1 MIITRAPLRVS
12 LGGGGTDL
20 PSYYQDHSGFVISG
34 AINKYVYITIHD
46 TFDPGIIIKYSE
58 LERAAT
64 VDDVKHPIIREALK
78 FMEIE
83 NVHLEISSLADIP
96 SGTGLG
102 SSGTFTVALLKALA
116 RYQRRLFTTQELA
129 EAACHIEMDRLGEP
143 IGKQDQYIAAFGGL
157 TCFTFMPD
165 GRVQVAPLNISTD
178 TRHNLED
185 HLMMYF
191 TGQTRSASAI
201 LKDQKARSE
210 TQDQEMI
217 QNLHFMKELGRQSQ
231 RAMEVGDLREF
242 ARLMHVHWEKKRER
256 TKGMSNSKIDGL
268 YELAR
273 KNGALGGKLI
283 GAGGGGF
290 LMFYTEEQSRM
301 RAAFREVGLQ
311 EVRFRWDMEGARDV
325 L

>member
-20 PSYYQDHSGFVISG
+20 PSYYRDHSGFVISG

-46 TFDPGIIIKYSE
+46 TFAPGIIVKYAE
-58 LERAAT
+58 IERCQT
-64 VDDVKHPIIREALK
+64 VDELKHPILREALK
-78 FMEIE
+78 LMDIKDI
-83 NVHLEISSLADIP
+83 HLEISSLADIP

-102 SSGTFTVALLKALA
+102 SSGTFTVALLKALS
-116 RYQRRLFTTQELA
+116 RYQRRLMSTQELA
-129 EAACHIEMDRLGEP
+129 EAACYIELERLGEP

-165 GRVQVAPLNISTD
+165 GRVQVEPLKISRD

-185 HLMMYF
+185 HLLMYF

-201 LKDQKARSE
+201 LQDQKTRSE
-210 TQDQEMI
+210 TQDQDMI

-231 RAMEVGDLREF
+231 RAMESGDLREF

-256 TKGMSNSKIDGL
+256 SKGMSNSKIDEL

-290 LMFYTEEQSRM
+290 LMFYTEEQARM
-301 RAAFREVGLQ
+301 RTAFREVGLQ
-311 EVRFRWDMEGARDV
+311 EVRFRWDMEGAKDV